1 MQGNFICRIDDQGLT
16 ENKNGTPQV
25 FLKFAV
31 LLECK
36 EDGTR
41 DPVEGT
47 NFRTCWMPLTE
58 KAASWV
64 SEALS
69 HIGFSGPPSAI
80 DLENPNCCDM
90 RGTECEFYARMDGDF
105 EKWSISTPRASK
117 SPAKKKLDGSRVMEL
132 DALFGDKFK
141 SSGGDTTSPVT
152 SDSGNNQF

>member
-1 MQGNFICRIDDQGLT
+1 MQGNFICRIEDQGLT

-64 SEALS
+64 SDALS
-69 HIGFSGPPSAI
+69 HIGFTGPPSAI
-80 DLENPNCCDM
+80 DLESPNCCDM

-117 SPAKKKLDGSRVMEL
+117 SPAKKKLDGARVLEL

-141 SSGGDTTSPVT
+141 PSGGDTTSPVT